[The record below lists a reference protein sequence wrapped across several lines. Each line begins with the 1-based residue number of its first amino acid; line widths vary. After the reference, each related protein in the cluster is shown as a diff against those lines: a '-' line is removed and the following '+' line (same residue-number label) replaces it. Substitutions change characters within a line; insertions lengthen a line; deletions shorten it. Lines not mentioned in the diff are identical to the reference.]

1 MENKE
6 RLTYIVL
13 VKKDIEKD
21 NKKFPVFYAYQ
32 QVLNDKGEFTDVLVP
47 STDSEGKAVMKSRR
61 IKVVLTEDVKHIL
74 LADNMFPYI
83 VTLQDEVDYFIT
95 IDKDIDGKPRLDKN
109 GKKHA
114 VLVMQSFKEYAP
126 KPRKS
131 MSFDDIDDI
140 A

>member
-1 MENKE
+1 MDNEE

-13 VKKDIEKD
+13 VKKEIEKD

-32 QVLNDKGEFTDVLVP
+32 QVINDKGEFTDVMVP
-47 STDSEGKAVMKSRR
+47 STDSEGKSIMKSRR
-61 IKVVLTEDVKHIL
+61 IKVVLTDDVKKVL
-74 LADNMFPYI
+74 LADDMFPYI
-83 VTLQDEVDYFIT
+83 VALEDEIDYFIT
-95 IDKDIDGKPRLDKN
+95 IDKDINGKPRLDKN

-114 VLVMQSFKEYAP
+114 VLVMQSFKEYTP